1 MKLKFDIKNKKADL
15 EADVEKLVEK
25 GMDQHDK
32 SWKDKF
38 NTKYIAKKEML
49 EIKHNQKL
57 NWFEKIQENK
67 RKQEEFKIQE
77 KIRIEK
83 ENRKK
88 IKQKSIISTIIG
100 IIALILIVIGFSAK
114 EVNGFALGGIFLIWV
129 LMFIWFD
136 NGDKNNK
143 K

>member
-38 NTKYIAKKEML
+38 TTKHIAKKEML

-88 IKQKSIISTIIG
+88 IKQKSIVSVIIG
-100 IIALILIVIGFSAK
+100 IIALILIVIGFSAE
-114 EVNGFALGGIFLIWV
+114 EVNGFAFGGIFLIWV
-129 LMFIWFD
+129 LMCIWFD

>member
-38 NTKYIAKKEML
+38 NTKHIAKKEML